1 MAHAIPIT
9 FLKADELCQQR
20 ADGLDRILN
29 RFISACVALVSRR
42 KQELL
47 ALTTERSQLDT
58 QIANFVDAKL
68 SNKDDSVA
76 RVASILDLMQ
86 NTGSGGPSGSVSS
99 EHQMLFARRLTVCNN
114 EQKCALTLETLQSE
128 LLVAR
133 QLLRMLRLLCEE
145 EKRSRRTR
153 ANTVNAAA
161 TRMQEQCRAHM
172 SSVLQSTSSHVC
184 KCCDWCMETIGDMLL
199 NYEFNND
206 HESFVS
212 SVSGRTKFLIEVLE
226 GQKTIWGDSKL
237 LTLAPHGVIQASLMI
252 ISEWLSHHKRDIL
265 KFSQIL
271 QQKGP
276 CSLSFVFIHLW
287 VLIMDNEISACLS
300 FAFSDDENGIR
311 AGVLCTIGGTSL
323 SLSLSIYLYY
333 LSLYIYKDIIIA
345 FHHSIELFP
354 SCVLIDTCC
363 DTM

>member
-1 MAHAIPIT
+1 MYFDDGKKSSHVAHTILIT

-29 RFISACVALVSRR
+29 RFICACAALVSRSE
-42 KQELL
+42 QELR

-58 QIANFVDAKL
+58 QIANFVDTKL
-68 SNKDDSVA
+68 SNKDDSVV
-76 RVASILDLMQ
+76 RIVASILDLMQ
-86 NTGSGGPSGSVSS
+86 NT
-99 EHQMLFARRLTVCNN
+99 EHQALFARRLAVSNK
-114 EQKCALTLETLQSE
+114 EQKWTLAVETLQAE
-128 LLVAR
+128 LSVAR
-133 QLLRMLRLLCEE
+133 QLLQMLGPLCEE
-145 EKRSRRTR
+145 EKLSRRTR
-153 ANTVNAAA
+153 ASTVNEKA
-161 TRMQEQCRAHM
+161 TTMQEHCHAHM
-172 SSVLQSTSSHVC
+172 PSVLQSINSHVC
-184 KCCDWCMETIGDMLL
+184 KCCDWCMKTIGERLMIKFD
-199 NYEFNND
+199 ND

-212 SVSGRTKFLIEVLE
+212 SFEIKCLIEVLE

-237 LTLAPHGVIQASLMI
+237 LTLAPHGVIQASLKT
-252 ISEWLSHHKRDIL
+252 ISEWLSDHKNDIL